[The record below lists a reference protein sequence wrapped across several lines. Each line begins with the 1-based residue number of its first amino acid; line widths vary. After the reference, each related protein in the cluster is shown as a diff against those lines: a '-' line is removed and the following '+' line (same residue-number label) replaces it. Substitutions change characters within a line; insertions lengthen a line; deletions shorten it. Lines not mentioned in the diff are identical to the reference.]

1 MNESINI
8 YVTVL
13 VVCYFIYGV
22 FRLILNKKIDKRA
35 REYEAELAEKM
46 NQMQADIEARSM
58 DLKESMQ
65 MINQEYHHVMK
76 TLQKQQFHEAKNLR
90 DALAKYQE
98 DQQQSTD
105 SDSTS
110 ASEPNDQPN

>member
-22 FRLILNKKIDKRA
+22 FRLILNWKINQRTK
-35 REYEAELAEKM
+35 EYEAEIAERM
-46 NQMQADIEARSM
+46 NQMQADIEARSV

-65 MINQEYHHVMK
+65 MINQEYHQVMK

-90 DALAKYQE
+90 DAMAKYQS
-98 DQQQSTD
+98 DQSKSQD
-105 SDSTS
+105 SGPAS
-110 ASEPNDQPN
+110 ASESNDETN